1 MEAGPS
7 QCLDLVPPGIPR
19 FRPAMRQDDQWFTNC
34 TGLSDPHVQAIIKN
48 YPGLDRHYP
57 AAVAGLLAGVSF
69 LIAAYRLVEALGN
82 PLFHVYGIIE

>member
-19 FRPAMRQDDQWFTNC
+19 FRPAMCQDDQRFTNC
-34 TGLSDPHVQAIIKN
+34 TSFSDPHVQAIINN

-57 AAVAGLLAGVSF
+57 IVATALTRWRFVS
-69 LIAAYRLVEALGN
+69 YSCVSPR
-82 PLFHVYGIIE
+82 